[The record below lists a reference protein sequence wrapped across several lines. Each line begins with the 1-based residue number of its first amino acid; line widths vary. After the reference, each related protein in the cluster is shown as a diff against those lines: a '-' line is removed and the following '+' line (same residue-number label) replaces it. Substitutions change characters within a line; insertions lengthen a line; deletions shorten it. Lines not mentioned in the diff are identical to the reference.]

1 MAVFFYLIMK
11 EKSHILL
18 NEILYKNL
26 FQSNVCGG
34 CKREIK
40 MSAVDSGSSPSR
52 TPEGARSSF
61 NFFPALE
68 LELVISFH

>member
-1 MAVFFYLIMK
+1 MAVFFYLNLK
-11 EKSHILL
+11 EKTHLLL
-18 NEILYKNL
+18 NEILYENL

-40 MSAVDSGSSPSR
+40 MLSVDSGSSPLR